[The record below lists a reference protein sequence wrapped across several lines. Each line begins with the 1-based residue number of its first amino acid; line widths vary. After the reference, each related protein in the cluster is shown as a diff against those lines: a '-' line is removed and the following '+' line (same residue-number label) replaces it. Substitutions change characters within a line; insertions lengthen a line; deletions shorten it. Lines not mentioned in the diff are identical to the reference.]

1 MPGRLSSFAGTGVS
15 RRGGGAH
22 LSEQSSEESATN
34 WKMEFIVLDCL
45 RPPCGREEFE
55 PLSGTAL
62 PALGFEAQ
70 VNSGGEVGL
79 FVKAR
84 APAGGG
90 SGASGASGARGA
102 SGGGAAATSVRVE
115 AAGDT
120 VRVSGLADT
129 VVHQIRVRLVNADG
143 VPGVASDSV
152 AVVPLRAQAGDGQ
165 VTLSWDSPGHDRLEE
180 WQYRQQRGLG
190 SWGEW
195 QDVPGSTGST
205 TSHTVTG
212 LANGETYGFQVR
224 GVYELAAGSYR
235 AGAVS
240 FSRRAMPVGKP
251 DAPGNLEADPGD
263 AQVVLTWQTPFNNGS
278 SLTGYEYRQ
287 GAYQLSGGERT
298 WSERGGFRGLVKG
311 SGDAGPG
318 AAPVR
323 NPEASGANGQVELSW
338 DAPLSGRRCRPRRR
352 RFRRA

>member
-1 MPGRLSSFAGTGVS
+1 MSSFAGTGVS

-180 WQYRQQRGLG
+180 WQYRQRRGLG
-190 SWGEW
+190 SWGDW
-195 QDVPGSTGST
+195 QEVTGSMAST

-240 FSRRAMPVGKP
+240 FSRQATPVGKP
-251 DAPGNLEADPGD
+251 GVPGNLSAESGD
-263 AQVVLTWQTPFNNGS
+263 AQVTLRWVTPSNKRLGVNGVGMS
-278 SLTGYEYRQ
+278 IGRAATGR
-287 GAYQLSGGERT
+287 GEETVTPTPPRVGT
-298 WSERGGFRGLVKG
+298 TVKCDADRPGRGGTKKV
-311 SGDAGPG
+311 SG
-318 AAPVR
+318 
-323 NPEASGANGQVELSW
+323 W
-338 DAPLSGRRCRPRRR
+338 TIRRSEST
-352 RFRRA
+352 